1 LNSKLRHELKTLG
14 LVAAGAIP
22 GALLRWQCE
31 RLGYAAIGGLRGL
44 VAADFVANML
54 GCLVIGIVVAQPPS
68 RFKLTLWL
76 GIGFCGSLTTFSAWI
91 LQLYLAIHSG
101 SVFKALVVLLASLA
115 GGLALVCLG
124 YAMGRLG
131 QGRRIR

>member
-31 RLGYAAIGGLRGL
+31 RLGAAAIGGLRGL

-54 GCLVIGIVVAQPPS
+54 GCLVIGLVLAQPTNSP
-68 RFKLTLWL
+68 RLTLWL
-76 GIGFCGSLTTFSAWI
+76 GIGFCGSLTTFSTWI

-101 SVFKALVVLLASLA
+101 SVFKAMAVLLASLA

-131 QGRRIR
+131 QGRRVR

>member
-1 LNSKLRHELKTLG
+1 VNSKLRHELKSFG

-31 RLGYAAIGGLRGL
+31 RLGYNTIGGLRGL

-101 SVFKALVVLLASLA
+101 SIFKAMAVILASMA

-124 YAMGRLG
+124 YAMGRLW
-131 QGRRIR
+131 QGRRV

>member
-1 LNSKLRHELKTLG
+1 LNSKLRHELKSFG

-31 RLGYAAIGGLRGL
+31 RLGYTAIGGLRGL

-54 GCLVIGIVVAQPPS
+54 GCLVIGLVLAQPPNNP
-68 RFKLTLWL
+68 RLTLLL

-101 SVFKALVVLLASLA
+101 SVLKAMAVLLASLV

-131 QGRRIR
+131 EGRRVR

>member
-1 LNSKLRHELKTLG
+1 VNSKLRHELKSFG

-101 SVFKALVVLLASLA
+101 SIFKAMAVILASMA

-124 YAMGRLG
+124 YAMGLLW
-131 QGRRIR
+131 QGRRV

>member
-1 LNSKLRHELKTLG
+1 MNSKLRHELKSFG

-54 GCLVIGIVVAQPPS
+54 GCLVIGLVVAQPPNRS
-68 RFKLTLWL
+68 RLTLWL

-91 LQLYLAIHSG
+91 LQLFLAIHSG
-101 SVFKALVVLLASLA
+101 SVFKAMAVLLASLA

>member
-1 LNSKLRHELKTLG
+1 MNSKLRHELKTLG

-54 GCLVIGIVVAQPPS
+54 GCLVIGLVIAQPPNS
-68 RFKLTLWL
+68 PRITLWL
-76 GIGFCGSLTTFSAWI
+76 GIGFCGSLTTFSSWI
-91 LQLYLAIHSG
+91 LQLYLAIHGG
-101 SVFKALVVLLASLA
+101 SVFKALAVLLASLA

>member
-1 LNSKLRHELKTLG
+1 MNSKLRHELKTLG

-31 RLGYAAIGGLRGL
+31 RLGYAVIGGLRGL

-54 GCLVIGIVVAQPPS
+54 GCLVIGLVIAQPPNS
-68 RFKLTLWL
+68 PRITLWL

-91 LQLYLAIHSG
+91 LQLYLAIHGG
-101 SVFKALVVLLASLA
+101 SVFKALAVLLASLA

>member
-1 LNSKLRHELKTLG
+1 LNSKLRHELKSFG

-91 LQLYLAIHSG
+91 LQLHLAIHSG

>member
-1 LNSKLRHELKTLG
+1 MNSKLRHELKSFG

-31 RLGYAAIGGLRGL
+31 RLGYNTIGGLLGL

-54 GCLVIGIVVAQPPS
+54 GCLVIGIVVTQPPS

-101 SVFKALVVLLASLA
+101 SIFKAMAVLLASLA
-115 GGLALVCLG
+115 SGLALVCLG
-124 YAMGRLG
+124 YAMGRLW
-131 QGRRIR
+131 QGRRVR

>member
-1 LNSKLRHELKTLG
+1 MNSKLRHELKTLG

-54 GCLVIGIVVAQPPS
+54 GCLVIGLVVAKPPN
-68 RFKLTLWL
+68 RPRLTLWL

-101 SVFKALVVLLASLA
+101 SVFKALAVLLASLA

>member
-1 LNSKLRHELKTLG
+1 MNSKLRHELKSFG

-31 RLGYAAIGGLRGL
+31 RLGYTAIGGLRGL

-101 SVFKALVVLLASLA
+101 SVFKALAVLLASLA

>member
-54 GCLVIGIVVAQPPS
+54 GCLVIGLVIAQPPNS
-68 RFKLTLWL
+68 PRITLWL

-91 LQLYLAIHSG
+91 LQLYLAIHGG
-101 SVFKALVVLLASLA
+101 SVFKALAVLLASLA

>member
-1 LNSKLRHELKTLG
+1 MNSKLRHELKTLG

-54 GCLVIGIVVAQPPS
+54 GCLVIGLVVAQPPS
-68 RFKLTLWL
+68 RSRLTLWL
-76 GIGFCGSLTTFSAWI
+76 GIGFCGSLTTFSSWI
-91 LQLYLAIHSG
+91 LQLYLAIHGG
-101 SVFKALVVLLASLA
+101 SVFKALAVLLASLA

-124 YAMGRLG
+124 YAMGRLRL
-131 QGRRIR
+131 GRRIR

>member
-1 LNSKLRHELKTLG
+1 MNSKLRQELKTLG

-54 GCLVIGIVVAQPPS
+54 GCLVLGIVVAQPPS
-68 RFKLTLWL
+68 RARVTLGL

-91 LQLYLAIHSG
+91 LQLYLAIQSG
-101 SVFKALVVLLASLA
+101 SVFKAMAVLVASLA

-124 YAMGRLG
+124 YAMGRLW
-131 QGRRIR
+131 QGRRI

>member
-1 LNSKLRHELKTLG
+1 MKSKLRHELKTLG

-31 RLGYAAIGGLRGL
+31 RLGYNTIGGLRGL

-54 GCLVIGIVVAQPPS
+54 GCLVIGLVVAQPPS
-68 RFKLTLWL
+68 NSRLILWL

-101 SVFKALVVLLASLA
+101 SVLKAMAVLLASLA
-115 GGLALVCLG
+115 SGLALVCLG
-124 YAMGRLG
+124 YAMGRLW
-131 QGRRIR
+131 QGRRVR

>member
-1 LNSKLRHELKTLG
+1 MNSKLRQELKTLG

-54 GCLVIGIVVAQPPS
+54 GCLVIGLVIAQPPNNT
-68 RFKLTLWL
+68 KIALWL

-91 LQLYLAIHSG
+91 LQLYLAIQSG
-101 SVFKALVVLLASLA
+101 SVFKAMAVLVASLA

-124 YAMGRLG
+124 YAMGRLW
-131 QGRRIR
+131 QGRRI

>member
-1 LNSKLRHELKTLG
+1 LKSKLRHELKTLG

-31 RLGYAAIGGLRGL
+31 RIGYATIGGLRGL
-44 VAADFVANML
+44 VVADFVANML
-54 GCLVIGIVVAQPPS
+54 GCLVIGLVVAQPAS
-68 RFKLTLWL
+68 HQRITLWL

-101 SVFKALVVLLASLA
+101 SIFKAMAVLLASLA

>member
-1 LNSKLRHELKTLG
+1 MNSKLRHELKTLG

-54 GCLVIGIVVAQPPS
+54 GCLVLGIVVAQPPS
-68 RFKLTLWL
+68 RARVTLGL

-91 LQLYLAIHSG
+91 LQLYLAIQSG
-101 SVFKALVVLLASLA
+101 SVFKAMAVLVASLA

-124 YAMGRLG
+124 YAMGRLW
-131 QGRRIR
+131 QGRRI

>member
-1 LNSKLRHELKTLG
+1 MNSKLRHELKTLG

-54 GCLVIGIVVAQPPS
+54 GCLVIGLVIAQPPNS
-68 RFKLTLWL
+68 PRITLWL

-91 LQLYLAIHSG
+91 LQLYLAIHGG
-101 SVFKALVVLLASLA
+101 SVFKALAVLLASLA

>member
-1 LNSKLRHELKTLG
+1 M
-14 LVAAGAIP
+14 AAGAIP

-31 RLGYAAIGGLRGL
+31 RFGYAAIGGLRGL

-54 GCLVIGIVVAQPPS
+54 GCLVIGLVVAQPPNRS
-68 RFKLTLWL
+68 RLTLWL

-91 LQLYLAIHSG
+91 LQLFLAIHSG
-101 SVFKALVVLLASLA
+101 SVFKAMAVLLASLA